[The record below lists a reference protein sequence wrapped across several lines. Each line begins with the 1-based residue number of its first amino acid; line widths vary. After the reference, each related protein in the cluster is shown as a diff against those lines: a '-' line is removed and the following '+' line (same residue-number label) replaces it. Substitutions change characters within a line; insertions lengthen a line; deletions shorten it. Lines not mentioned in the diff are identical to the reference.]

1 MLDSNRSSTASLA
14 RTGSA
19 FCLAA
24 KPLYAVQST
33 ALWEPKNRDSICCL
47 CFFVSHSRTERM
59 IFHEVKGRCESVCTN
74 VHTCRLR
81 SRATQCRE
89 SSISARQKTRTNSI
103 KADLY
108 GLFCLFNFCVGLEPF
123 EHRYARRTSSHFCL
137 VAKPLH
143 AVITTAPKR
152 GKAKAPTEPTGKI
165 WHRR

>member
-1 MLDSNRSSTASLA
+1 MPC
-14 RTGSA
+14 G
-19 FCLAA
+19 
-24 KPLYAVQST
+24 KT
-33 ALWEPKNRDSICCL
+33 ALCRTKHGTVGAKIKGIPKGIPL
-47 CFFVSHSRTERM
+47 IFVSHSRIERM

-108 GLFCLFNFCVGLEPF
+108 GLFCLFHFCVGLEPF

-143 AVITTAPKR
+143 AVITTAPPSQEQAR
-152 GKAKAPTEPTGKI
+152 IFALRQNRSMP
-165 WHRR
+165 